1 MEMMDVMELVEI
13 VQDILDDVW
22 KFVDFDVYLEFRMK
36 YFMDVI
42 GKMIFVFKFF
52 VVFNIYNFE
61 VVLVRFFF
69 FVIKRFFKYK
79 LWYFFG

>member
-69 FVIKRFFKYK
+69 
-79 LWYFFG
+79 L

>member
-52 VVFNIYNFE
+52 VVFNIFNFE

-69 FVIKRFFKYK
+69 FCN
-79 LWYFFG
+79 

>member
-69 FVIKRFFKYK
+69 FCN
-79 LWYFFG
+79 

>member
-22 KFVDFDVYLEFRMK
+22 KFVDFDVYFEFRMK

-42 GKMIFVFKFF
+42 GNMIFVFKFF

-79 LWYFFG
+79 VWYFFG

>member
-61 VVLVRFFF
+61 VVLVKFFF

-79 LWYFFG
+79 VWYFFG

>member
-13 VQDILDDVW
+13 VQDTLDDVW

-79 LWYFFG
+79 VWYFFG

>member
-69 FVIKRFFKYK
+69 FLIKRFFKYEV
-79 LWYFFG
+79 WYFFG

>member
-61 VVLVRFFF
+61 VVLVKFFF
-69 FVIKRFFKYK
+69 FVIKRFFKYEV
-79 LWYFFG
+79 WYFFG

>member
-22 KFVDFDVYLEFRMK
+22 KFVDFDVYSEFRMK

-42 GKMIFVFKFF
+42 GNMIFVFKFF

-79 LWYFFG
+79 VWYFFG

>member
-22 KFVDFDVYLEFRMK
+22 KFVDFDVYSEFRMK

-42 GKMIFVFKFF
+42 GKMICF
-52 VVFNIYNFE
+52 
-61 VVLVRFFF
+61 
-69 FVIKRFFKYK
+69 
-79 LWYFFG
+79 

>member
-22 KFVDFDVYLEFRMK
+22 KFVDFDVYFEFRMK

-69 FVIKRFFKYK
+69 FCN
-79 LWYFFG
+79 

>member
-79 LWYFFG
+79 VWYFFG

>member
-13 VQDILDDVW
+13 VQDTLDDVW

-52 VVFNIYNFE
+52 VVFNIFNFE

-69 FVIKRFFKYK
+69 FCN
-79 LWYFFG
+79 